1 MDKRPLGAKV
11 EGVSDY
17 LTGNSLTLF
26 AKICE
31 KTVLK
36 RVLKELW
43 KLVMNT
49 MEKTIVLPPLTDQ
62 TGTQLIFNAAKEL
75 GQLSKLKEHMVRE
88 EAKALTPKQCAV
100 IELALDT
107 IKQYFH
113 AGGVGLKKTFLEKS
127 PDLQSLRYAL
137 SLYTQATDKLI
148 RKFVLSQH
156 TQVHGGKGVRYTNSE
171 DVYPEKE
178 RTEHLHDP
186 AGQDPMWVA
195 LQQQGV
201 LLGQQATRLSAA
213 TQGVDV
219 LQAQVAALQHQ
230 LAELV
235 REAGRA
241 GNPHPSPPRG
251 ATHESEPHANSP
263 PLYDGD
269 PNSCRAFLS
278 QCSLVFALQPRR
290 YATEETRIAYILT
303 LLTGRAR
310 QWGIA
315 VWEAQDPCCRS
326 FREFRSE
333 MTSLFDRSA
342 RGDEAAA
349 QLSRMTQGRGS
360 ITDFVIR
367 FKTLAAAC
375 DWNAGALRARFL
387 DGLSPAIAD
396 EIAALDLPRDL
407 EELINLCLRIES
419 RINARRRRNTSPPAW
434 RRRDPNRENGRES
447 DRSAAAA
454 LQSPPEPEPMQIG
467 RSHLTSTQKQQRLSE
482 GLCFYCGKAGHQVV
496 QCPVDVADLTGVP
509 GEYRDL
515 RAVFSRS
522 RATSLPPHR
531 PYDCAIDLL
540 PGTSPPRGRLF
551 SLSGPEREAMEKYIR
566 ESLNSGLIRPSSS
579 PAGAGFFFVQKK
591 DGSLRPCIDYRGLN
605 EITGA
610 RVFTKLDLRNA
621 YHLVRIRE
629 GDEWKTAFNTP
640 SGHYEYLVLPFG
652 LTNAPAI
659 FQGLINDVLGDMINR
674 FVFVYLDDIL
684 IFSQS
689 LQEHTRHVRVVLQCL
704 LENQLFVK
712 AEKCEFHSD
721 TVLFLGHVISPRGID
736 PDDAKIKAVAMW
748 GTPDSRK
755 ALQRFLGFAN
765 FYRRFI
771 RGFGQVAA
779 PLTALTST
787 KIPFSWN
794 ALAQVAFDKLKSR
807 FVSAPVLCLPDP
819 DQQFIVEVDAS
830 DVGVGAVLS
839 QRAEHDGKVH
849 PCAFFSHRLSPAE
862 RNYDIGN
869 RELLAVRLALG
880 EWRHWLEG
888 TTQPFLVWM
897 DHKNLEYVRLAKRLS
912 ARQARWALFFGRFN
926 FTLSYRPGSKNV
938 KPDAL
943 SRLFEDSDRVSSV
956 DPILLEER
964 VVGSLAWE
972 IERRVEE
979 AGRRVQMPGK
989 CLAGHLFVP
998 VSLRSEVLQWC
1009 HSSRLVGHPGI
1020 KGILASV
1027 SQRFWWPSA
1036 SNDVRQFV
1044 LACPVCA
1051 QSKTARHPPAGLL
1064 RPLPTPSRPWSH
1076 IALDFVTGLPLSSG
1090 HTVILTVVDR
1100 FSKAAHFIPPPKLPS
1115 TREMSQ
1121 LMVDHVFRLHGI
1133 PVDVVSDRG
1142 PQFISRFWKEFCRQ
1156 IGASASL
1163 SSGYHPQTNGQCERA
1178 NQELGRRLRCLTS
1191 SNPGSWSQ
1199 QLSWV
1204 EYAHNSL
1211 PVSATGMSPFECSLG
1226 YQPPLFPSQELDA
1239 AVPSALAFVRRCH
1252 RVWTKARE
1260 VLARTTLR
1268 TKAAAD
1274 RHRISP
1280 PAYVCGQRV
1289 WLSTKD
1295 LPLRVPSRKL
1305 APRFI
1310 GPFRITKVVNP
1321 VAVRLKLPP
1330 NLGRVHPVFHV
1341 SRVKPVVTS
1350 PLNPASSRPT
1360 PPPPRLVDGVPV
1372 YTVRRLLDIR
1382 RRGRGVQYLVDW
1394 EGYGAEERSWIPSR
1408 DVLDRSLIVDFHR
1421 RRDFVCPDCPR
1432 GCCGSPEEVPR
1443 FVFSHWRDSTL
1454 VKVKSC
1460 FLQFAS
1466 ALRSVVIT
1474 VSGLLERTN
1483 RLHLQA
1489 QLLTSQAT
1497 WTLSRVTPPGASA
1510 HLSTGSPSSTLRS
1523 ASLLPWREKL
1533 ATCIYIFPCLHL

>member
-1 MDKRPLGAKV
+1 M
-11 EGVSDY
+11 
-17 LTGNSLTLF
+17 T
-26 AKICE
+26 
-31 KTVLK
+31 
-36 RVLKELW
+36 
-43 KLVMNT
+43 
-49 MEKTIVLPPLTDQ
+49 
-62 TGTQLIFNAAKEL
+62 
-75 GQLSKLKEHMVRE
+75 
-88 EAKALTPKQCAV
+88 
-100 IELALDT
+100 
-107 IKQYFH
+107 
-113 AGGVGLKKTFLEKS
+113 
-127 PDLQSLRYAL
+127 
-137 SLYTQATDKLI
+137 
-148 RKFVLSQH
+148 
-156 TQVHGGKGVRYTNSE
+156 
-171 DVYPEKE
+171 E
-178 RTEHLHDP
+178 RTDHLHDP
-186 AGQDPMWVA
+186 AGQDPMRVA

-251 ATHESEPHANSP
+251 ATQGSEPHANSP

-360 ITDFVIR
+360 ITDFAIR
-367 FKTLAAAC
+367 FKTLA
-375 DWNAGALRARFL
+375 
-387 DGLSPAIAD
+387 
-396 EIAALDLPRDL
+396 IAALDPPRDL

-434 RRRDPNRENGRES
+434 RLPIIPLHPHL
-447 DRSAAAA
+447 SAVT
-454 LQSPPEPEPMQIG
+454 LTGLPLSSVTHTTPYVSLFLSGNHCEKIRLYILDSSTSP
-467 RSHLTSTQKQQRLSE
+467 L
-482 GLCFYCGKAGHQVV
+482 
-496 QCPVDVADLTGVP
+496 VDVADLTGVP

-605 EITGA
+605 EITVKNKYPLPLMSSAFELLQGA

-689 LQEHTRHVRVVLQCL
+689 LQEHTRHVRGVLQRL

-721 TVLFLGHVISPRGID
+721 TVSFLGHVISPRGIE

-819 DQQFIVEVDAS
+819 DRQFIVEVDAS

-888 TTQPFLVWM
+888 TTQPFLVWT
-897 DHKNLEYVRLAKRLS
+897 DHKNLEYVRSAKRLS

-956 DPILLEER
+956 DPILPEER
-964 VVGSLAWE
+964 V
-972 IERRVEE
+972 
-979 AGRRVQMPGK
+979 
-989 CLAGHLFVP
+989 
-998 VSLRSEVLQWC
+998 
-1009 HSSRLVGHPGI
+1009 
-1020 KGILASV
+1020 
-1027 SQRFWWPSA
+1027 
-1036 SNDVRQFV
+1036 FV

-1064 RPLPTPSRPWSH
+1064 RPHPFPALVPHRPGF
-1076 IALDFVTGLPLSSG
+1076 L
-1090 HTVILTVVDR
+1090 VDR

-1142 PQFISRFWKEFCRQ
+1142 PQFISRFWKEFC
-1156 IGASASL
+1156 
-1163 SSGYHPQTNGQCERA
+1163 
-1178 NQELGRRLRCLTS
+1178 
-1191 SNPGSWSQ
+1191 
-1199 QLSWV
+1199 
-1204 EYAHNSL
+1204 
-1211 PVSATGMSPFECSLG
+1211 MSPFECSLG

-1394 EGYGAEERSWIPSR
+1394 EGALVGGGTVTVWSGHHLARGLFCFLSSTWLSPSFGR
-1408 DVLDRSLIVDFHR
+1408 PRACVCVICPTLVFSYDFSCTGVFPLRAHTPVGSSLVRLHRSLNYST
-1421 RRDFVCPDCPR
+1421 PDYDLL
-1432 GCCGSPEEVPR
+1432 VT
-1443 FVFSHWRDSTL
+1443 FSL
-1454 VKVKSC
+1454 
-1460 FLQFAS
+1460 
-1466 ALRSVVIT
+1466 
-1474 VSGLLERTN
+1474 
-1483 RLHLQA
+1483 
-1489 QLLTSQAT
+1489 
-1497 WTLSRVTPPGASA
+1497 
-1510 HLSTGSPSSTLRS
+1510 
-1523 ASLLPWREKL
+1523 
-1533 ATCIYIFPCLHL
+1533 